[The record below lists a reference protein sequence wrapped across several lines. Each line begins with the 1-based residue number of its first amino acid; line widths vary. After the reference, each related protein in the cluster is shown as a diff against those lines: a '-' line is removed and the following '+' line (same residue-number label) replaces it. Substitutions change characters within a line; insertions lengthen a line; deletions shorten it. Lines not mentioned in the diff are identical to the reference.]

1 MFKSNSYENYVKQSR
16 EMATLGSILA
26 HLGWDQQVMLP
37 IEGHAH
43 RQEQMV
49 ALSTILHKR
58 STDPQWGQLIKSLME
73 EGKDKFDSHQWRNL
87 KESQKSFEESTKLPE
102 ELIIEMTKLS
112 SAGHSLWVESKQ
124 KNHFPTFAPILK
136 KFVQIRR
143 QVAEILYP
151 DRHPYDVCID
161 RFERNFNRQKIDP
174 IFEQLRHSLV
184 PLVKELQT
192 NGDAPSKFT
201 EGNYCTNKQRQLN
214 RQISEAIGL
223 DYSKARIDESA
234 HPFSGG
240 GHSTDVRITTRY
252 EESSF
257 FSSLSSTVHETG
269 HGMYEQGLP
278 VDQHD
283 GLPVGESLG
292 LVIHESQ
299 SLLMERMVSQGRPFW
314 NAFGDE
320 IRSHFPELLGE
331 LNNEEMYRRSNHVSF
346 GLIRVDADE
355 LTYPLHII
363 LRYEIEKALFD
374 DEIKIDELPEAW
386 NAKCHEL
393 MGFIP
398 PTDSQGVLQDA
409 HWSDG
414 CFGYFPMYTL
424 GAMYAAQF
432 YHTCRQENPLLE
444 SDISKGN
451 FHTLKNWL
459 NQKIH
464 KMGRLMD
471 ADELLLHVTGSDLNC
486 EAYINYL
493 STKYREIYR
502 LK

>member
-1 MFKSNSYENYVKQSR
+1 MSKLNSYENYVTQSR
-16 EMATLGSILA
+16 EMSTLGSILS

-37 IEGHAH
+37 IEGQAH
-43 RQEQMV
+43 RQEQIV
-49 ALSTILHKR
+49 ALSTILHKK
-58 STDPQWGQLIKSLME
+58 STDPQWGELIKNLVKQGE
-73 EGKDKFDSHQWRNL
+73 DKFDPHQWRSL
-87 KESQKSFEESTKLPE
+87 KESLKNFEESTKLPE
-102 ELIIEMTKLS
+102 ELVVEMAKLS
-112 SAGHSLWVESKQ
+112 AAGHSLWIESKQ
-124 KNHFPTFAPILK
+124 KNHYPTFAPILK
-136 KFVQIRR
+136 KFIEMRR
-143 QVAEILYP
+143 QIADILYP
-151 DRHPYDVCID
+151 DIHPYDVCID
-161 RFERNFNRQKIDP
+161 RFERNFNRHKIDP
-174 IFEQLRHSLV
+174 VFEQLRNALV
-184 PLVKELQT
+184 PLVKNLQT

-201 EGNYCTNKQRQLN
+201 EGNYCISRQRELN
-214 RQISEAIGL
+214 RKISEAIGL
-223 DYSKARIDESA
+223 DYSKARLDESA

-252 EESSF
+252 EECSF
-257 FSSLSSTVHETG
+257 FSSLSSTIHETG

-278 VDQHD
+278 IEKHD

-299 SLLMERMVSQGRPFW
+299 SLLMERMVCQGRPFW
-314 NAFGDE
+314 NAFGE
-320 IRSHFPELLGE
+320 RIRSSFPELLGE
-331 LNNEEMYRRSNHVSF
+331 LNNEELYRRSNHVSF

-374 DEIKIDELPEAW
+374 DEIQIDELPEAW

-398 PTDSQGVLQDA
+398 PTDSQGILQDA

-432 YHTCRQENPLLE
+432 YKACCKENPLLE
-444 SDISKGN
+444 ADISKGN
-451 FHTLKNWL
+451 FNTLKNWL

-486 EAYINYL
+486 EAYLNYL
-493 STKYREIYR
+493 ENKYSDIYK